1 MCKHQRVRFI
11 VATVVAIT
19 AMQAELLAAAAP
31 SGWVTQHAQHIR
43 AGGHVLDLACG
54 SGRHARWLAAQG
66 WQVDAVDR
74 DHDALASLAGAEN
87 IRVLHADLENAPWP
101 YDSLFDGIVVTRY
114 LHRALFP
121 QLTAALA
128 PGGVLIYETFM
139 RGHEQYGRPTN
150 PDFLLMPDEL
160 LKVFESSLQVLA
172 FEQGL
177 LQTTPSAMLQRICA
191 QRAA

>member
-1 MCKHQRVRFI
+1 MS
-11 VATVVAIT
+11 
-19 AMQAELLAAAAP
+19 AELHVASVP

-43 AGGHVLDLACG
+43 ACGRVLDLACG

-74 DHDALASLAGAEN
+74 DSDALASLANMHN
-87 IRVLHADLENAPWP
+87 IQVLHADLENAPWP
-101 YDSLFDGIVVTRY
+101 YDGLFDGIVVTRY

-121 QLTAALA
+121 HLTAALA

-139 RGHEQYGRPTN
+139 RGHEQYGRPAN

-160 LKVFESSLQVLA
+160 RKVFEPTLQVLA
-172 FEQGL
+172 FEQGM
-177 LQTTPSAMLQRICA
+177 LQTMPPAMLQRICA